1 MLHVPT
7 VLRLSVAG
15 ALTVAGTAL
24 AAPALAAGTASQQD
38 SSWLVAAHQSNLAEI
53 AAGTDAQEN
62 ATSDDVKELGE
73 HLVADHTTLDR
84 SVTALAQKYGVTLPD
99 APNAE
104 QQAALAEVKQ
114 KSGEA
119 YDAAWV
125 SSQLTGHLK
134 TKAATA
140 EELSEGEAADVVS
153 AARTSTPVVQRH
165 IDELASIADD
175 LGLSVP
181 VSVDGGTGGQAAVDT
196 RSGLGLSLTALGVAL
211 LGGVAL
217 LVRRRHAVRG

>member
-1 MLHVPT
+1 MLSIRT
-7 VLRLSVAG
+7 VLRLTVVG
-15 ALTVAGTAL
+15 ALAVTGTAF
-24 AAPALAAGTASQQD
+24 ATPALASGTASQQD
-38 SSWLVAAHQSNLAEI
+38 STWLVAAHQSNLAEI
-53 AAGTDAQEN
+53 AAGTDAQQN
-62 ATSDDVKELGE
+62 ATNEDVKALGE

-140 EELSEGEAADVVS
+140 EELSEGEAADVVE
-153 AARTSTPVVQRH
+153 AARTATPVVQRH
-165 IDELASIADD
+165 IDELRSIA
-175 LGLSVP
+175 G
-181 VSVDGGTGGQAAVDT
+181 VDSPRSPAAPAGRPRRT
-196 RSGLGLSLTALGVAL
+196 LARRSACP
-211 LGGVAL
+211 
-217 LVRRRHAVRG
+217 

>member
-1 MLHVPT
+1 MLPIRT
-7 VLRLSVAG
+7 VLRLTVIG
-15 ALTVAGTAL
+15 ALALTGSAL
-24 AAPALAAGTASQQD
+24 ATPALASGTASQQD
-38 SSWLVAAHQSNLAEI
+38 TSWLVAAHQSNLAEI
-53 AAGTDAQEN
+53 AAGTDAQQN
-62 ATSDDVKELGE
+62 ATNGDVKALGE

-153 AARTSTPVVQRH
+153 AARTATPVVQRH